1 MSIRTWLKA
10 RAHTPPLTPTPAP
23 THASGRETAAE
34 YPIDRDKLKENIQ
47 TVGAD
52 ERLGLTWRTD
62 FAEYLIA
69 GGPISDLRVLYGSAW
84 LQGFATAGA
93 FRDDSDPADSDDSED
108 MARVPPGSAWE
119 RGYG

>member
-10 RAHTPPLTPTPAP
+10 RARTPTLTHPPA
-23 THASGRETAAE
+23 HVGETAVE
-34 YPIDRDKLKENIQ
+34 YPIDREKLKENIQ

-93 FRDDSDPADSDDSED
+93 FRDDSDPTETDDSDD